1 MKYRPEIDGLRA
13 VAVLPVIFF
22 HTGLSYF
29 SGGYIGV
36 DVFFVISGYLI
47 TTIILNDIEA
57 GTFSI
62 AKFYE
67 RRIRRI
73 LPALTVVLLVC
84 LPFAYYWLMPTQL
97 TEFSQSL
104 IAVPLFA
111 SNILFWL
118 KTGYFETTS
127 ELKPLLHTWSLAV
140 EEQYYLFFPLLLI
153 FLSRFGK
160 RIKLATLFI
169 ILIASILLAQLRIE
183 NHPESTFYLLP
194 SRLWEILIGS
204 FTAFYFFYKNR
215 EKPSKDIPL
224 VLSQTLS
231 VLGLCFILYSIF
243 AFDEKTPFP
252 SFYTLAPTLGTAL
265 IILFASNKTITG
277 KFLSNKL
284 FVGIGLISYSA
295 YLWHQP
301 LFVFARIM
309 GVNKPSIWLMFAL
322 GVLSLGLAYLTW
334 KYIET
339 PFRDKTRFSTK
350 RIFQFALISSCIL
363 IAIGV
368 LGYINK
374 GFENRVAPNGMSYA
388 RLDSIL
394 QPSYGLDKTCESFSS
409 ITSEQCRT
417 DSDPEILVWGD
428 SYAMHLIPGIL
439 ASNPDAKIIQMTKSS
454 CAPILGV
461 GIIDPEHSRSSAS
474 ACIEFK
480 EEVLNSLKNY
490 PNIRYA
496 VLGSSFMD
504 YFIDRSELLVN
515 DQITPINKDLTL
527 SYFRTTLYTLLRLG
541 ITPVIFAPPP
551 ENGQLIGNC
560 VVNSTFYFGAS
571 NCGLTTQNYEN
582 HSKDVIEFLREVE
595 KEYQVIWV
603 SDVLC
608 DEKSCNTEMEGFF
621 IYGNGGHLS
630 IEGSAYLGKKMDF
643 YKLITSK

>member
-183 NHPESTFYLLP
+183 DHPESTFYLLP

-204 FTAFYFFYKNR
+204 YAK
-215 EKPSKDIPL
+215 S
-224 VLSQTLS
+224 
-231 VLGLCFILYSIF
+231 
-243 AFDEKTPFP
+243 
-252 SFYTLAPTLGTAL
+252 
-265 IILFASNKTITG
+265 G
-277 KFLSNKL
+277 K
-284 FVGIGLISYSA
+284 
-295 YLWHQP
+295 
-301 LFVFARIM
+301 
-309 GVNKPSIWLMFAL
+309 LM
-322 GVLSLGLAYLTW
+322 
-334 KYIET
+334 
-339 PFRDKTRFSTK
+339 P
-350 RIFQFALISSCIL
+350 
-363 IAIGV
+363 
-368 LGYINK
+368 
-374 GFENRVAPNGMSYA
+374 
-388 RLDSIL
+388 
-394 QPSYGLDKTCESFSS
+394 
-409 ITSEQCRT
+409 
-417 DSDPEILVWGD
+417 
-428 SYAMHLIPGIL
+428 
-439 ASNPDAKIIQMTKSS
+439 
-454 CAPILGV
+454 
-461 GIIDPEHSRSSAS
+461 
-474 ACIEFK
+474 
-480 EEVLNSLKNY
+480 
-490 PNIRYA
+490 
-496 VLGSSFMD
+496 
-504 YFIDRSELLVN
+504 
-515 DQITPINKDLTL
+515 
-527 SYFRTTLYTLLRLG
+527 
-541 ITPVIFAPPP
+541 
-551 ENGQLIGNC
+551 
-560 VVNSTFYFGAS
+560 
-571 NCGLTTQNYEN
+571 
-582 HSKDVIEFLREVE
+582 
-595 KEYQVIWV
+595 
-603 SDVLC
+603 
-608 DEKSCNTEMEGFF
+608 
-621 IYGNGGHLS
+621 
-630 IEGSAYLGKKMDF
+630 
-643 YKLITSK
+643 